1 MGTFIDLMSVDLL
14 RAPVGSPASNIP
26 THMSP
31 AANSIPVMSG
41 ANTEQRFARFQDLV
55 DLLLSVPKSN
65 FDPFHVHRTSYRS
78 AGRDIGTDV
87 LVSKRPFTGTSRPVM
102 VRIHGGFLV
111 SISCNPTSVSILH
124 SRLTLGHWF
133 KLYVSELP
141 RSTVGLPT
149 LT

>member
-1 MGTFIDLMSVDLL
+1 
-14 RAPVGSPASNIP
+14 
-26 THMSP
+26 
-31 AANSIPVMSG
+31 MSG
-41 ANTEQRFARFQDLV
+41 ANTEQRSARFQDLV

-87 LVSKRPFTGTSRPVM
+87 LVPRRPFTGTSRPVM

-111 SISCNPTSVSILH
+111 SVSCNPICANILYSRSTS
-124 SRLTLGHWF
+124 GDWF
-133 KLYVSELP
+133 KLYVSALL
-141 RSTVGLPT
+141 RSTVKLPS